1 MAELALTWSTPCA
14 GHEYDMSGVF
24 ATNPRDAPGP
34 GETCQRSWKSPCLGA
49 LCQRLLLWS
58 LQASRVCKARRVL
71 HGNMYPGRGAV
82 VWRESVVIGETS
94 MGAQE
99 VQEVVQQL
107 GSEYKGTAYHLLER
121 NCNHFSNELCLKLT
135 GRPAPSWVW
144 SANAQLAAYQDEPS
158 SRWSCQLHSIL
169 SLRPSDD

>member
-1 MAELALTWSTPCA
+1 MC
-14 GHEYDMSGVF
+14 YDCCV
-24 ATNPRDAPGP
+24 
-34 GETCQRSWKSPCLGA
+34 
-49 LCQRLLLWS
+49 
-58 LQASRVCKARRVL
+58 
-71 HGNMYPGRGAV
+71 V

-135 GRPAPSWVW
+135 GKPAPLWVILLVPESPFPIR
-144 SANAQLAAYQDEPS
+144 SAIAAAVRVKHGEPGMTYIELATPKEGFIHGPAGEPLGWHGYHAALPPAYIVGAAVES
-158 SRWSCQLHSIL
+158 SNCPASPRYVKHC
-169 SLRPSDD
+169 

>member
-1 MAELALTWSTPCA
+1 
-14 GHEYDMSGVF
+14 
-24 ATNPRDAPGP
+24 
-34 GETCQRSWKSPCLGA
+34 
-49 LCQRLLLWS
+49 
-58 LQASRVCKARRVL
+58 
-71 HGNMYPGRGAV
+71 MYPGCGAV

-135 GRPAPSWVW
+135 GKPAPSWVCPA
-144 SANAQLAAYQDEPS
+144 SAHCALCLVP
-158 SRWSCQLHSIL
+158 R
-169 SLRPSDD
+169 

>member
-1 MAELALTWSTPCA
+1 MC
-14 GHEYDMSGVF
+14 YDCCV
-24 ATNPRDAPGP
+24 
-34 GETCQRSWKSPCLGA
+34 
-49 LCQRLLLWS
+49 
-58 LQASRVCKARRVL
+58 
-71 HGNMYPGRGAV
+71 V

-135 GRPAPSWVW
+135 GKPAPLWVILLVPE
-144 SANAQLAAYQDEPS
+144 SPLSDPVCNS
-158 SRWSCQLHSIL
+158 SCCQSKAWRARDDLH
-169 SLRPSDD
+169 